1 VNSERYGVRKKKKEK
16 KKYRSW
22 YALAFPSHCGDSLST
37 HPRSTRLSSH
47 NNTLIQLCLDE
58 AGERWRKSERES
70 ELRKF
75 FGVGGQ
81 EKIAVATSILS

>member
-1 VNSERYGVRKKKKEK
+1 
-16 KKYRSW
+16 
-22 YALAFPSHCGDSLST
+22 
-37 HPRSTRLSSH
+37 
-47 NNTLIQLCLDE
+47 LDE